1 VEATGA
7 PTGGA
12 QLEPLP
18 ELMRRTSGSNAEGSM
33 AVGVERPPHR
43 HGHPTP
49 AAATPHEDQQHVS
62 SLTDCPAGPRQPTCS
77 RHTHQRPQGRE
88 TQRAECGGQPLKG
101 TGELRAV
108 TVAGGSACSRT
119 ARADAPTSAQACG
132 PRVGGGANAVP
143 NAYSPAAATP
153 REDRQH
159 VSRLANSSS
168 GPRQPT
174 CSRHTHQRPQGR
186 ETQRA
191 ECGGQP
197 LKGTGELRAVTV
209 AGGSACSRTARADAP
224 TSAQACRPRVGG
236 GSQRRAQR
244 VLTSGGNAT
253 RGPTACL
260 PAGG

>member
-1 VEATGA
+1 MQNSASLCQRCTKKRQRNRRERKKRAAALGRASGSDAASSEASKDPPVEATGA

-132 PRVGGGANAVP
+132 PRVGGG
-143 NAYSPAAATP
+143 
-153 REDRQH
+153 
-159 VSRLANSSS
+159 
-168 GPRQPT
+168 
-174 CSRHTHQRPQGR
+174 
-186 ETQRA
+186 
-191 ECGGQP
+191 
-197 LKGTGELRAVTV
+197 
-209 AGGSACSRTARADAP
+209 
-224 TSAQACRPRVGG
+224 
-236 GSQRRAQR
+236 SQRRAQR
-244 VLTSGGNAT
+244 VLTGGCNAA
-253 RGPTACL
+253 RGPTARL